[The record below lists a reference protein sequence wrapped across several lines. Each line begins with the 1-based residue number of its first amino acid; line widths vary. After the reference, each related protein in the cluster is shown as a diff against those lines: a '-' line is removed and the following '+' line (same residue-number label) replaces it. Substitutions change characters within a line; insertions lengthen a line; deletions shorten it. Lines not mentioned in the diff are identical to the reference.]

1 MFKEKKNRNGEQLH
15 LVQIEKM
22 AKKNIEKTIDVFLFE
37 GVRKFLLKSYNIYF
51 RLIQSQADS
60 T

>member
-51 RLIQSQADS
+51 CLIQSQADS